1 MIEENKKNRKN
12 HKRNDIDD
20 LDQSKRRRKVDQY
33 KSTDNLIE
41 MDYYGFY
48 DEEDDEFLDNST
60 VQLGDPLVA
69 YEEKRSKELNDAEIQ
84 QQGAENLEQIR
95 MSFND
100 IPTNEVVTKWL
111 VNKRREQLLSKF
123 R

>member
-1 MIEENKKNRKN
+1 M
-12 HKRNDIDD
+12 
-20 LDQSKRRRKVDQY
+20 
-33 KSTDNLIE
+33 
-41 MDYYGFY
+41 
-48 DEEDDEFLDNST
+48 
-60 VQLGDPLVA
+60 
-69 YEEKRSKELNDAEIQ
+69 NDAEIQ
-84 QQGAENLEQIR
+84 QQDTENLEQIR

>member
-1 MIEENKKNRKN
+1 M
-12 HKRNDIDD
+12 DIDD

-33 KSTDNLIE
+33 KSTDNLID
-41 MDYYGFY
+41 MNYYGFY
-48 DEEDDEFLDNST
+48 DEEEDEYLDDSEA
-60 VQLGDPLVA
+60 QLGDPLVV
-69 YEEKRSKELNDAEIQ
+69 YEEKRTKELNDAEIQ
-84 QQGAENLEQIR
+84 QQDTENLEQIR